1 MHVAGKGFDAR
12 KCRPAILVVLCL
24 EHWVTRTK
32 PRASRWPTK
41 WHCGKATADSLSSCP
56 FCIILYRC
64 SGMTLGS
71 AGALWCFH
79 IFHVNERLL
88 ERETHQK
95 RKTSRRICWSWIKL
109 PVHSPQW
116 ASSSVLLYRL
126 NSCTTCLAKP
136 DKWATFWELQ
146 QM

>member
-32 PRASRWPTK
+32 PRASFVMANK
-41 WHCGKATADSLSSCP
+41 INTADRLRTVFLLVHLGGHFISLFRHDIGEC
-56 FCIILYRC
+56 R
-64 SGMTLGS
+64 
-71 AGALWCFH
+71 CFH

-95 RKTSRRICWSWIKL
+95 RKTVTENL
-109 PVHSPQW
+109 PELDQVASSF
-116 ASSSVLLYRL
+116 ATVSSSVLLYRL

-136 DKWATFWELQ
+136 DK
-146 QM
+146 